1 MALKPCDN
9 CGKEVKQRY
18 ASRWRAEFWLCDEC
32 KLTEKEPPDVKEL
45 QKKYDNIMVTTTY
58 AVEGKKIIKYI
69 DVISAEIIEGLSL
82 FKDFSSGIADIF
94 GGSASGYEKALD
106 KMKSVAF
113 NKLKKKAYDLGANAI
128 IGIDLDYGDLR
139 GSMLMLVVNGTAV
152 IVE

>member
-113 NKLKKKAYDLGANAI
+113 NKKLKVFENDCTLYLSHLGYEALYSGNLI
-128 IGIDLDYGDLR
+128 ENI
-139 GSMLMLVVNGTAV
+139 SK
-152 IVE
+152 VEQK